1 MVIAFKFKN
10 NNNRSKITL
19 CIICI
24 FKWIW
29 MTSLMSFC
37 IIFSFGWV
45 KWMCERACVRASIRA
60 YFRPHSWCE
69 FIFKNDVCWCLL
81 VSHIIIIDR
90 NILNSAHFFHT
101 QFFYLIFE
109 IKAKTENSRHCFY
122 CKKTDNIVL
131 IQKFIIISN
140 ALEIIAS
147 FKEPINQFKHF
158 SMKNCLK
165 SFFLI

>member
-37 IIFSFGWV
+37 ITFSFGWM

-60 YFRPHSWCE
+60 YFRPHGWCD
-69 FIFKNDVCWCLL
+69 FFFKNDVCWCLL

-90 NILNSAHFFHT
+90 NISNSEFFFHVKC
-101 QFFYLIFE
+101 FYLIFE
-109 IKAKTENSRHCFY
+109 IEAADMVFIEEKQPTLFLF
-122 CKKTDNIVL
+122 KKF
-131 IQKFIIISN
+131 KKYSY
-140 ALEIIAS
+140 ASEIIAS
-147 FKEPINQFKHF
+147 FKGAMN
-158 SMKNCLK
+158 
-165 SFFLI
+165 